1 VSPHARCKTAAP
13 SLLSHRRLWHDGAVN
28 DRVEEIASAV
38 PADLN
43 ALPRLRGFRLRGLE
57 MTRLETFVDAT
68 FAFAI
73 TTLVIAGQNVPT
85 DVSDLLAA
93 FRNVPAFVASTIVL
107 GIFWRGHW
115 LWSRRFGLE
124 DGASIFI
131 SWALLLT
138 ILIYIYPMKVVFDG
152 MWYLLSNRQ
161 FGQPLNIRS
170 AGQARML
177 FALYAAGFT
186 AISMEILLLN
196 WRAWRLREPLRL
208 DALER
213 RTTRGELTGWMIP
226 VAIGVLSLVLAL
238 TLPVGKIAW
247 SGWVYFTMAVLVPLH
262 SAVRRRAIAKIA
274 ARAS

>member
-1 VSPHARCKTAAP
+1 LNER
-13 SLLSHRRLWHDGAVN
+13 N
-28 DRVEEIASAV
+28 EEIASAV

-85 DVSDLLAA
+85 DVNDLLAA

-124 DGASIFI
+124 DGTSIFI

-138 ILIYIYPMKVVFDG
+138 ILIYIYPMKMVFDG
-152 MWYLLSNRQ
+152 MWYLLSSRQ

-170 AGQARML
+170 PGQARML

-186 AISMEILLLN
+186 AISTEILLLN

-208 DALER
+208 DAFER

-262 SAVRRRAIAKIA
+262 SAFRRRALAQVGIAG
-274 ARAS
+274 RNT

>member
-1 VSPHARCKTAAP
+1 LNERI
-13 SLLSHRRLWHDGAVN
+13 
-28 DRVEEIASAV
+28 EEIASAV
-38 PADLN
+38 PADLG

-73 TTLVIAGQNVPT
+73 TTLVIAGQNVPAN
-85 DVSDLLAA
+85 VNDLLAA
-93 FRNVPAFVASTIVL
+93 FRNVPAFIASTIVL

-124 DGASIFI
+124 DGTSIFI

-161 FGQPLNIRS
+161 FGQSLNIRS
-170 AGQARML
+170 PGQARAL

-186 AISMEILLLN
+186 AISTEILLLN

-213 RTTRGELTGWMIP
+213 RTTRGELTGWSIP

-238 TLPVGKIAW
+238 TLPVSQIAW
-247 SGWVYFTMAVLVPLH
+247 SGWLYFTMAVFVPLH
-262 SAVRRRAIAKIA
+262 SAFRRRALRKVALA
-274 ARAS
+274 ARDT

>member
-1 VSPHARCKTAAP
+1 LP
-13 SLLSHRRLWHDGAVN
+13 SHRRLWHDGRVN
-28 DRVEEIASAV
+28 ERVEEIAAAV
-38 PADLN
+38 PADLD

-85 DVSDLLAA
+85 NVNDLLAA
-93 FRNVPAFVASTIVL
+93 FRNVPAFIASTIVL

-124 DGASIFI
+124 DGTSIAI

-138 ILIYIYPMKVVFDG
+138 ILIYIYPMKMVFDG
-152 MWYLLSNRQ
+152 MWYLLSNRS
-161 FGQPLNIRS
+161 FGQPVHIRTP
-170 AGQARML
+170 GQARAL
-177 FALYAAGFT
+177 FALYAAGFI
-186 AISMEILLLN
+186 AISTEILLLN
-196 WRAWRLREPLRL
+196 WRAWRLRVPLRL
-208 DALER
+208 NALEI

-226 VAIGVLSLVLAL
+226 VATGIVSLGLAL
-238 TLPVGKIAW
+238 MLPVEKVAW

-262 SAVRRRAIAKIA
+262 SAFRRRAIRKVAIA
-274 ARAS
+274 GRDT